1 MHAATKINTHS
12 RGRLSKLVRYM
23 SRGAVSN
30 KRIEIVEEKSG
41 KRWVKLKPK
50 TAIDVAKCDRCD
62 GTLKPVAAV
71 TCPDGI
77 RSYLTHMDLDP
88 DPPVRDP
95 PRHRQS
101 SFESH
106 LYEHDYLQVPQD
118 TDLPA
123 LSYG

>member
-1 MHAATKINTHS
+1 MLERVFK
-12 RGRLSKLVRYM
+12 
-23 SRGAVSN
+23 
-30 KRIEIVEEKSG
+30 
-41 KRWVKLKPK
+41 
-50 TAIDVAKCDRCD
+50 IDVTKCDRCD

-123 LSYG
+123 LSYD

>member
-1 MHAATKINTHS
+1 MKPNVKKSFQFKSCSHDWEEGEDGSKEKH
-12 RGRLSKLVRYM
+12 LSSSSWARVLERVFK
-23 SRGAVSN
+23 
-30 KRIEIVEEKSG
+30 
-41 KRWVKLKPK
+41 
-50 TAIDVAKCDRCD
+50 IDVAKCDRCD

-101 SFESH
+101 SFEFG

-123 LSYG
+123 LSYD